1 LAIPVA
7 VTDDTFE
14 AEVLKSELPVL
25 VDFWAEWCAPCKM
38 IAPAVEEL
46 AKSYGGKMKF
56 AKLDVDSNN
65 KTALQYGV
73 MSIPTLIIFK
83 DGQEKERLIGAVA
96 KGQLEKKIIPIVQ

>member
-1 LAIPVA
+1 MSVPFV
-7 VTDDTFE
+7 VTDDRFE

-25 VDFWAEWCAPCKM
+25 VDFWAEWCAPCHM

-46 AKSYGGKMKF
+46 AKAYDGKMKF

-65 KTALQYGV
+65 KTALQFGV

-83 DGQEKERLIGAVA
+83 DGQEKERIVGAVP
-96 KGQLEKKIIPIVQ
+96 KGQLEKKVVASIE

>member
-1 LAIPVA
+1 MSVPFV
-7 VTDDTFE
+7 VTDDRFE

-25 VDFWAEWCAPCKM
+25 VDFWAEWCAPCHM

-46 AKSYGGKMKF
+46 AKSYDGKMKF
-56 AKLDVDSNN
+56 AKLDVDNNN

-83 DGQEKERLIGAVA
+83 DGQEKERIVGAVP
-96 KGQLEKKIIPIVQ
+96 KGQLEKKVAANIQ

>member
-1 LAIPVA
+1 LVIPVV
-7 VTDDTFE
+7 VTDNTFE
-14 AEVLKSELPVL
+14 TEVLKSELPVL

-46 AKSYGGKMKF
+46 AKSYDGKMKF
-56 AKLDVDSNN
+56 AKLDVDNNN

-83 DGQEKERLIGAVA
+83 DGQEKERIVGAVP
-96 KGQLEKKIIPIVQ
+96 KGQLEKKVVASIE

>member
-1 LAIPVA
+1 MAIPVV

-46 AKSYGGKMKF
+46 AKSYDGKMKF

-65 KTALQYGV
+65 KTALQFGV

-83 DGQEKERLIGAVA
+83 DGQEKERIIGAVA
-96 KGQLEKKIIPIVQ
+96 KGQLEKKIIPNIQ

>member
-1 LAIPVA
+1 LSVPFV
-7 VTDDTFE
+7 VTDDRFE

-25 VDFWAEWCAPCKM
+25 VDFWAEWCAPCHM

-46 AKSYGGKMKF
+46 AKAYDGKMKF

-65 KTALQYGV
+65 KTALQFGV

-83 DGQEKERLIGAVA
+83 DGQEKERIVGAVP
-96 KGQLEKKIIPIVQ
+96 KGQLEKKVVASIE